1 MTSLAIDDLSQ
12 TSANAILMARTS
24 KVISGVMRGNLIDER
39 SQRVVAQAAE
49 FLTRIVEGSLLVED
63 KQVQGF
69 APSHENLREY
79 VRALSALQS
88 LKLVSHDDSSAVM
101 FVRYRERLLQ
111 LTTGEQVS
119 IEELQK
125 LRRFFG
131 ALSSFFFSDLT
142 RPASEDRG
150 DRLPADR

>member
-1 MTSLAIDDLSQ
+1 MASLTIDDLSQ

-24 KVISGVMRGNLIDER
+24 KVISGLIRGALMDER
-39 SQRVVAQAAE
+39 SQRVVTRAAD

-88 LKLVSHDDSSAVM
+88 LKLVSQDGSSADM

-111 LTTGEQVS
+111 LTTGEHVS
-119 IEELQK
+119 DDELQK

-150 DRLPADR
+150 DRPPTDR